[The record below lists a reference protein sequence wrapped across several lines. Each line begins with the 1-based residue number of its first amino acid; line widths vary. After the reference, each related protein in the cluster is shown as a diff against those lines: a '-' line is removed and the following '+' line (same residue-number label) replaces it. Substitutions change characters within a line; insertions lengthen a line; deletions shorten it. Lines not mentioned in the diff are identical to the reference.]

1 MGNRKVRP
9 NPRHARSWSPS
20 VVVADLERI
29 RRQMVAVADT
39 SPYPAGKRQATH
51 NAEVIENAIRLIDP
65 TKEIQP

>member
-1 MGNRKVRP
+1 MGNRKISP

-29 RRQMVAVADT
+29 RRQMLAVARS
-39 SPYPAGKRQATH
+39 SPYPAGRQQAIL

-65 TKEIQP
+65 TKEIQT